1 MKSKIIHT
9 KTFYCDGSGD
19 EFDQHPRVYYTFDNK
34 VDSTDKTDKGYV
46 VCEYC
51 STKFIYK
58 EKDYYDRVQEEKE
71 LLDMSMKESKKQ
83 KDERTPSEKLQDEL
97 EPIPMPCSMHEDYD
111 DENEKTDT

>member
-19 EFDQHPRVYYTFDNK
+19 EFDQHPRVYYTFNNK
-34 VDSTDKTDKGYV
+34 VDSIDKTDKGYV

-58 EKDYYDRVQEEKE
+58 EKDFYDKVQEEKK
-71 LLDMSMKESKKQ
+71 LLDMGPPLKGMFCYNFVIFLKK
-83 KDERTPSEKLQDEL
+83 
-97 EPIPMPCSMHEDYD
+97 
-111 DENEKTDT
+111 N